1 MSVPVNAQISITMK
15 GDNWA
20 FGEVTGTARWNAPG
34 LSERP
39 LGTEKPAATN

>member
-1 MSVPVNAQISITMK
+1 MSVPETAQISITMK

-20 FGEVTGTARWNAPG
+20 FGEVSGIERWTAYG

-39 LGTEKPAATN
+39 AGTDKPLTSN

>member
-1 MSVPVNAQISITMK
+1 VSVPASAQISIAMK

-20 FGEVTGTARWNAPG
+20 FGEVTGVPRWNAYG

-39 LGTEKPAATN
+39 VGTEKPATGN